1 MKRNRIK
8 SAAPLVLYLLC
19 AGLCLWLASCTTTR
33 TVEHRITVHDTVKWR
48 QTDTLFLLKN
58 TRDSVFLHDS
68 VYLEGTTTVKE
79 RIKER
84 WHIRTDTVWRTKTV
98 ALEAGHGHWETALL
112 KERREPS
119 WDTDIWWVLVLVA
132 VCAVV
137 AARSG
142 KKK

>member
-68 VYLEGTTTVKE
+68 VYLEGATTVKE

-84 WHIRTDTVWRTKTV
+84 WHIRTDTVWRTKTE
-98 ALEAGHGHWETALL
+98 ALHAAHWETAQQ
-112 KERREPS
+112 KESPEPS
-119 WDTDIWWVLVLVA
+119 GMPGIWWVLLLLAIAGA
-132 VCAVV
+132 VPV
-137 AARSG
+137 RLG
-142 KKK
+142 KK

>member
-1 MKRNRIK
+1 MKIDSSIK
-8 SAAPLVLYLLC
+8 LSPLILLVLSLC
-19 AGLCLWLASCTTTR
+19 FSSCTTTR
-33 TVEHRITVHDTVKWR
+33 TVERRVIVHDTLKVNR
-48 QTDTLFLLKN
+48 TDTLRFTALV
-58 TRDSVFLHDS
+58 RDSVYLHDS
-68 VYLEGTTTVKE
+68 VYLEGATTVKE

-119 WDTDIWWVLVLVA
+119 WNIADWVLVLAA

-137 AARSG
+137 AALSG